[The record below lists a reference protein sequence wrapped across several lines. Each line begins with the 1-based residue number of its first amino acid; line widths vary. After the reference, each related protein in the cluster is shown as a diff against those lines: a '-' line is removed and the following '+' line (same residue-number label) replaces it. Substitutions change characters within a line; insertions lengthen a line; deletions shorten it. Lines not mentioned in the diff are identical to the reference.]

1 MYMRGCV
8 NCENNDQLDINYND
22 FIEDVASFYERLAR
36 REQYPTVDPEFSDE
50 HLSVAAIIPLR
61 DKHPENNEHQA
72 PLRPRAEL
80 VSSAIIPP
88 G

>member
-1 MYMRGCV
+1 MTLLRMLRAFTRDSQE
-8 NCENNDQLDINYND
+8 ENNT
-22 FIEDVASFYERLAR
+22 
-36 REQYPTVDPEFSDE
+36 PTVDPPFSDM

-80 VSSAIIPP
+80 VSSAIIP
-88 G
+88 GG

>member
-1 MYMRGCV
+1 MTLLRMLRAFTRDSQE
-8 NCENNDQLDINYND
+8 ENNT
-22 FIEDVASFYERLAR
+22 
-36 REQYPTVDPEFSDE
+36 PTVDPQFSDE